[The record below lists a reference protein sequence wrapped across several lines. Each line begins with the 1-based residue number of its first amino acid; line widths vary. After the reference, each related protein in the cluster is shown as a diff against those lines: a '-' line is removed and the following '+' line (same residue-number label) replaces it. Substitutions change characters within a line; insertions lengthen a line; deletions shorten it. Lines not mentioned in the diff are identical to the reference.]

1 MAGDGGAG
9 NRTAAASLPVRRRC
23 AAAFPPVCA
32 APAATFRAVE
42 TR

>member
-23 AAAFPPVCA
+23 AAVFPPACA
-32 APAATFRAVE
+32 APAAAFRAVE